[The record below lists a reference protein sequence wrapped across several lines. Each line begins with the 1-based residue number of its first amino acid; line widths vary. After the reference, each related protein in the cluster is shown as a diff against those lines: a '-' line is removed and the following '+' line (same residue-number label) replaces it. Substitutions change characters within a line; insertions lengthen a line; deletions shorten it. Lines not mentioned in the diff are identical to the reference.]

1 MTTTYEPL
9 PSPTHLSHP
18 EAAPGAT
25 QSPLARLGGPM
36 ALAAGALM
44 TLAQLAM
51 LPFDP
56 KDHKA
61 TSQSIVFQVAG
72 VAYLA
77 GFCALLLALVG
88 LSGRIARTRGNLGNI
103 AVVAAII
110 GTMMLGGDLWMETF
124 TVPWLA
130 DGPAPQV
137 LESDPSV
144 LFGLGAIASYL
155 SFAIGWLLVGIAGYR
170 ARAFPK
176 SIAVAIAIGGVLAF
190 NALLAPFG
198 LPLGLAIGALGVWS
212 LKPSQIGPGV
222 TR

>member
-1 MTTTYEPL
+1 MTTTYESTSR
-9 PSPTHLSHP
+9 PSYLSP
-18 EAAPGAT
+18 AGPAPGVS
-25 QSPLARLGGPM
+25 QSPLTRLGGPM
-36 ALAAGALM
+36 AVAAGALM
-44 TLAQLAM
+44 TIAQLAM

-56 KDHKA
+56 KDHQA

-88 LSGRIARTRGNLGNI
+88 MSGRIARTRGNFGTV
-103 AVVAAII
+103 AVVTALI

-155 SFAIGWLLVGIAGYR
+155 LFAIGWLLVGIAGYR

-176 SIAVAIAIGGVLAF
+176 AIAVSIAIGGVIGF

-198 LPLGLAIGALGVWS
+198 IPLGLGIGALGVW
-212 LKPSQIGPGV
+212 LLRPTQIGPAAS
-222 TR
+222 R